1 VIFADMGRRVR
12 LLVILT
18 IGIPLIMALP
28 VNAASLGGK
37 CTKTG
42 MTQITKGVSYVC
54 VKSGKKNIW
63 KAKPSTIKGVVATTT
78 TTISRTLT
86 PATMLSDVGLVAPAS
101 TCKLSHS
108 NADSADVLVRT
119 GFPRQVDAVL
129 PAGDVVV
136 QVVGVDYPN
145 LQIDRSSAGTKTLG
159 ELTKP
164 ITEGVTRYYDAVSGG
179 KLHFVWRLPTQ
190 TVRMPQNIEY
200 YNLGSASRNN
210 GFAFIQ
216 DVINAADP
224 VTDFSGANFLFV
236 VNPETATSAQ
246 IGAGTAQQ
254 MTKRWKFRTDE
265 GDIYRSTFTG
275 AELWQGAGGVWEVVS
290 HELGHALGL
299 PDLYRFATGQD
310 VVGSFDLMGGPSYRG
325 AIELTAWHKWEL
337 GFLEDSQIL
346 CLKDPASVRY
356 WISPVSAGS
365 RRYEA
370 IIIQTSTTTAVVI
383 ESRRKERFDKNAE
396 ILPSTGGLLIYTV
409 DTAFGTGMGPLR
421 IMRKA
426 SSTQSTF
433 YDAILG
439 PGEELQ
445 VGSYLIKNVE
455 SGDWGDVVEVRRNP

>member
-1 VIFADMGRRVR
+1 MIVADMGRRIR

-28 VNAASLGGK
+28 VNAATLGGR
-37 CTKTG
+37 CTKAG
-42 MTQITKGVSYVC
+42 ITQTTKGVRYIC
-54 VKSGKKNIW
+54 VKSGKKYVW
-63 KAKPSTIKGVVATTT
+63 KVKPSLKNGIVATTT
-78 TTISRTLT
+78 STNPRTLT
-86 PATMLSDVGLVAPAS
+86 PATMLSDIGLVSPAN

-108 NADSADVLVRT
+108 NTDSDSLVRT
-119 GFPRQVDAVL
+119 GFPRQVDAAL

-136 QVVGVDYPN
+136 QVVDVDYPN
-145 LQIDRSSAGTKTLG
+145 LQIDRSKAGTKSLA
-159 ELTKP
+159 ELIQP

-190 TVRMPQNIEY
+190 TVRMPQNIES
-200 YNLGSASRNN
+200 YNLSRAARNN

-216 DVINAADP
+216 DVINAADH
-224 VTDFSGANFLFV
+224 VTDFSGADFLFV

-246 IGAGTAQQ
+246 IGPGTAQQ
-254 MTKRWKFRTDE
+254 MAKRWKFRTDE

-275 AELWQGAGGVWEVVS
+275 AELWQGAGGAWQVVS
-290 HELGHALGL
+290 HEFGHSLGL
-299 PDLYRFATGQD
+299 PDLYRFASGQD
-310 VVGSFDLMGGPSYRG
+310 VVGSFDLMGGPSYLG

-370 IIIQTSTTTAVVI
+370 LIIPTSATTAVVI
-383 ESRRKERFDKNAE
+383 ESRRKERFDKDAE

-409 DTAFGTGMGPLR
+409 DTAFLSGMGPLR
-421 IMRKA
+421 VLRKA
-426 SSTQSTF
+426 SSTQPTF

-439 PGEELQ
+439 AGEELQ
-445 VGSYLIKNVE
+445 VGSFLIKNVE
-455 SGDWGDVVEVRRNP
+455 SGDWGDVVEVRRNS

>member
-1 VIFADMGRRVR
+1 MVFADMGRRVR

-37 CTKTG
+37 CTKSG

-63 KAKPSTIKGVVATTT
+63 KVKPSTIKGVVATTT
-78 TTISRTLT
+78 TTIPRTLT
-86 PATMLSDVGLVAPAS
+86 PATMLSDLGLVSPAS

-108 NADSADVLVRT
+108 NADGGNSLVRT
-119 GFPRQVDAVL
+119 GFPRQVDAAL

-136 QVVGVDYPN
+136 QVVSVDYPN
-145 LQIDRSSAGTKTLG
+145 LQIDRSIQGTKSLA
-159 ELTKP
+159 ELIQP
-164 ITEGVTRYYDAVSGG
+164 ITDGVTRYYDAVSGG
-179 KLHFVWRLPTQ
+179 RLHFVWRLPTQ

-200 YNLGSASRNN
+200 YNLSRESRNN

-216 DVINAADP
+216 DVINATDS

-246 IGAGTAQQ
+246 IGPGTAQQ

-275 AELWQGAGGVWEVVS
+275 AELWQGAGGAWQVVS
-290 HELGHALGL
+290 HEFGHSLGL

-337 GFLEDSQIL
+337 GFLEDAQIL
-346 CLKDPASVRY
+346 CLKDPVSVRY

-365 RRYEA
+365 RQYEA
-370 IIIQTSTTTAVVI
+370 LIIPTSTTTAVVI
-383 ESRRKERFDKNAE
+383 ESRRKERFDKDAE
-396 ILPSTGGLLIYTV
+396 IMPSTGGLLIYTV
-409 DTAFGTGMGPLR
+409 DTAFLSGMGPLR
-421 IMRKA
+421 ILRKA
-426 SSTQSTF
+426 SSTQPTF

-439 PGEELQ
+439 AGEELQ

-455 SGDWGDVVEVRRNP
+455 SGDWGDVAEVRRNP